1 MHKGG
6 LPLPE
11 MMNFLL
17 PLLAG
22 TALLLVQAAF
32 TYAGQADVGLKG
44 FSDEE
49 IRGLLN
55 GEGMGVA
62 KAAELNHYPGPRHV
76 LDLAD
81 HLHLSE
87 TQRTETQKIF
97 DRMREEAVR
106 YGKRVIEKEKQL
118 ENLFAGNNVN
128 QNKIKKLIQEI
139 ARLRGELRFVHL
151 QAHLAMKH
159 ILSPEQI
166 KNYDLLRGY
175 GPNTREMPRHHH
187 QAPSLPK

>member
-1 MHKGG
+1 MV
-6 LPLPE
+6 
-11 MMNFLL
+11 NFLL
-17 PLLAG
+17 LLLAG

-76 LDLAD
+76 LDLENQ
-81 HLHLSE
+81 LHLSA
-87 TQRTETQKIF
+87 TQRAETQKIF
-97 DRMREEAVR
+97 DHMHEEAVR
-106 YGKRVIEKEKQL
+106 LGKIIIEKEEEL
-118 ENLFAGNNVN
+118 ENLFASNGIDS
-128 QNKIKKLIQEI
+128 NKWNTLVREI
-139 ARLRGELRFVHL
+139 ARLQGELRLTHL
-151 QAHLAMKH
+151 QAHLAMKN

-175 GPNTREMPRHHH
+175 GPKTREMPRHHH
-187 QAPSLPK
+187 PDPLLHK